1 MGVVSTSLS
10 ISVYGLLALVSDST
24 WTPILQRPSLSHMH
38 SPSQVPGIIHAFYI
52 VHKYNENFEDIE
64 RGGLE
69 YQPVPSEEPNR
80 VGYGSTNAAGM
91 SSIPR
96 CLAYCLFFSF
106 HQQYALSLSP
116 FRITLLMDP
125 HTHHMLKLLRFYL
138 PDSLTTYIFRC
149 VQ

>member
-10 ISVYGLLALVSDST
+10 ISVYGLLALVSDSNLK
-24 WTPILQRPSLSHMH
+24 PILQRPSRSHMH
-38 SPSQVPGIIHAFYI
+38 PPSQVPGIIHAFYI

-80 VGYGSTNAAGM
+80 VGYGSTNAAAGM

-96 CLAYCLFFSF
+96 CLALSILL
-106 HQQYALSLSP
+106 LSLLT
-116 FRITLLMDP
+116 ICTLIVS
-125 HTHHMLKLLRFYL
+125 F
-138 PDSLTTYIFRC
+138 
-149 VQ
+149 